1 MLTNH
6 FRKHAGLSY
15 WSVVVL
21 ALCLIPAQLAGQ
33 TILYNNL
40 GSGNTSSG
48 SSYTDGIG
56 PGVVFVGTRVTA
68 TAGGAL
74 STVLTFFNTSFAT
87 TVTMG
92 LYTDSGGQ
100 PGTLLESWSTPTV
113 SQDAPGLI
121 TLTSVVHPVLA
132 AGTAYWFV
140 INPPNASRVGG
151 WFQNNQGV
159 NGGMSYG
166 SSANSLS
173 NTLNPSGP
181 TPAIQ
186 LNAPAGPVPTP
197 TPLPPSIFLTLIGL
211 ACVGLYFARTRRAA
225 ARQ

>member
-1 MLTNH
+1 MNR
-6 FRKHAGLSY
+6 FRKHAGLSC
-15 WSVVVL
+15 WGVVVL
-21 ALCLIPAQLAGQ
+21 ALGLIPAQLAGQ
-33 TILYNNL
+33 TTLYNNL
-40 GSGNTSSG
+40 GPGNTSSG
-48 SSYTDGIG
+48 SGYTDGIG
-56 PGVVFVGTRVTA
+56 AGVVFVGTRVTA

-100 PGTLLESWSTPTV
+100 PGTLLESWSAPTV
-113 SQDAPGLI
+113 SQDTPGLI
-121 TLTSVVHPVLA
+121 TLTSVVHPVLTS
-132 AGTAYWFV
+132 GTPYWFV
-140 INPPNASRVGG
+140 INPPNANRIGT
-151 WFQNNQGV
+151 WYQNNQGV

-173 NTLNPSGP
+173 STLNSSGA

-186 LNAPAGPVPTP
+186 LNAAAGPVPTP

-211 ACVGLYFARTRRAA
+211 ACVGLYFTRTTRAA